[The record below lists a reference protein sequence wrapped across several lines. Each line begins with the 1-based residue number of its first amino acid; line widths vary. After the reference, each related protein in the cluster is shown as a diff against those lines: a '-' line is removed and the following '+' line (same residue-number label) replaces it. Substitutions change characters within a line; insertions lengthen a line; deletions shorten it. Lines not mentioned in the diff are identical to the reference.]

1 MTDAPPPPG
10 SPTPPDAGT
19 ATRVTLAALVTVL
32 AVDAV
37 RASGPALDRAFTAG
51 TGIVAGAALA
61 TYVGA
66 GLLAALLL
74 LLTGRREG
82 TATGR
87 TVLVAV
93 ASLGAA
99 RLAAQG
105 LHDLPRFVLVLVTA
119 SLAVATLVLA
129 TTLVAGRP
137 GGGRQAA
144 IGIVLGAGASTA
156 LQLTLGTWDPL
167 WRGGAIGTCV
177 AVLLVAATLAAA
189 VAAARQQP
197 SGRARRTWALGP
209 ALALVLMALANPA
222 FGAAQSGL
230 PLLAAGAVLV
240 LAAAGTVWLLLVP
253 RVLVPGVRVLACVVL
268 PVATAAA
275 FLLPDVGSLV
285 ALTLALAATGVV
297 LAGALSTH
305 RPAPPG
311 IPRTA
316 VATAGV
322 GLGLVL
328 VLLAYLLD
336 YDLPLGFDN
345 AWVVVAATVLLGLA
359 GLRRTTPDAP
369 ATAEPAPPLR
379 ANALRML
386 VLPSVLLLLVG
397 WWADGP
403 SPAATDA
410 PADAL
415 VVLDWNLHY
424 GVAADTAVDL
434 EQIARTVEQERP
446 DVVLLQ
452 EVARG
457 WVLGGGVDMATWL
470 GDRLGMHVAFAP
482 AADRQF
488 GNVVLSRAPLRDVRV
503 IALPYG
509 EGPQARS
516 ALTAVVDGP
525 GGTPV
530 RVTSVH
536 LQHRDDNTPTRLEQ
550 IAALTAALP
559 DDGPAVLTGD
569 LNAGPGS
576 PEVEALTSAG
586 WVSAIDTAG
595 DPDALTHPSD
605 DPEVRIDW
613 VFGRGV
619 ELSDARVLTD
629 DSSDH
634 LAVVTRVTLP

>member
-1 MTDAPPPPG
+1 MTDASPQPG

-51 TGIVAGAALA
+51 TGIVAGTALA

-74 LLTGRREG
+74 LVTGRREG
-82 TATGR
+82 TADGR

-93 ASLGAA
+93 AALGAA

-105 LHDLPRFVLVLVTA
+105 LHDLPRFVLVLVSA
-119 SLAVATLVLA
+119 SLAVAALVLA

-144 IGIVLGAGASTA
+144 IGTMLGAGISTA

-167 WRGGAIGTCV
+167 WHGGVVGTLV
-177 AVLLVAATLAAA
+177 AVGLVAATLAVA
-189 VAAARQQP
+189 VVAVRQRP
-197 SGRARRTWALGP
+197 TGRARRTWTLGP
-209 ALALVLMALANPA
+209 TLALVLMALANPA
-222 FGAAQSGL
+222 FAASQSGL
-230 PLLAAGAVLV
+230 PLLVAGTVLV
-240 LAAAGTVWLLLVP
+240 VAAAGTVWLLLVP
-253 RVLVPGVRVLACVVL
+253 RVLVPGVRVLASVVL
-268 PVATAAA
+268 PVAVAAA
-275 FLLPDVGSLV
+275 FLLPDAGSLV
-285 ALTLALAATGVV
+285 ALAVALPATGVV

-328 VLLAYLLD
+328 VLLVYLLD
-336 YDLPLGFDN
+336 YDVPLGIDN
-345 AWVVVAATVLLGLA
+345 AWVVVAASVLLALG

-369 ATAEPAPPLR
+369 VTTEPAPPLR
-379 ANALRML
+379 ANALRLL
-386 VLPSVLLLLVG
+386 VLPSVVLLAIG
-397 WWADGP
+397 WWAAP
-403 SPAATDA
+403 PAPAATDS
-410 PADAL
+410 L

-434 EQIARTVEQERP
+434 EQIARTIEQQRP

-470 GDRLGMHVAFAP
+470 GDRLGMHVEFAP

-488 GNVVLSRAPLRDVRV
+488 GNVLLSRTPLHDVQ
-503 IALPYG
+503 IIDLPYG
-509 EGPQARS
+509 DGPQARS
-516 ALTAVVDGP
+516 AITALVDGP

-569 LNAGPGS
+569 LNAEPGS
-576 PEVEALTSAG
+576 PEVEALTAAG

-605 DPEVRIDW
+605 DPDVRIDW

-619 ELSDARVLTD
+619 DLTDARVLTD
-629 DSSDH
+629 RSSDH
-634 LAVVTRVTLP
+634 LAVVTTVRVP